1 MSFEIRRAR
10 ADDESRLHAIHHRAT
25 MSSYGR
31 ELIWLDAILADPAT
45 PLETVEW
52 TIVAADAADILGY
65 ASVTGCHL
73 ENLFIDPTA
82 QGRGVGAAL
91 LAEFEAQLRGTFDT
105 ATLRCL
111 HANRNARRF
120 YERHGY
126 EVRETQTVVLH
137 DHPLPAWLMAKPLS
151 KNH

>member
-10 ADDESRLHAIHHRAT
+10 ADDVPRLHAIHHRAT

-52 TIVAADAADILGY
+52 TIVAVDAAEALGY
-65 ASVTGCHL
+65 ASVTGRHL

-91 LAEFEAQLRGTFDT
+91 LAEFEAQLRGVFDT

-126 EVRETQTVVLH
+126 HVRETQTVVLH
-137 DHPLPAWLMAKPLS
+137 DHPLQAWLMAKSL
-151 KNH
+151 